1 MMSNEN
7 MIPGEE
13 DALFV
18 IPTFNVEVRFFDLLR
33 KTGMLCRL
41 VHFKRVKIQ
50 FQRLHRQLAQL
61 GVLSKITK

>member
-7 MIPGEE
+7 IIPGEE

-41 VHFKRVKIQ
+41 VVTLKE
-50 FQRLHRQLAQL
+50 
-61 GVLSKITK
+61 